1 MKTMTRPAFTAI
13 ILSMFAIS
21 IGYGVVLPILP
32 FQVERV
38 VERMDATELSWH
50 TGLLT
55 GIYILAIFIFAPL
68 WGRLSDSWG
77 RRPVILSGLI
87 GFAVTAAL
95 IPAAENLPLLYLSR
109 FVSGVFAAGITPVA
123 YALVGDYAPSKTWRA
138 RRFTL
143 VNIAGTAGVFVGPL
157 LGGLALRLSGSLS
170 VSTNEEALFLALL
183 VPAILALVAALAAWI
198 SLPDKRHQ
206 LSRPTQAAMR
216 LDNSV
221 MHRLWIVAFVTAL
234 AVGSFEVG
242 LSLRAKQSLGLDAAH
257 IGAMFAECSLVMFV
271 VQALV
276 FSPLMDPART
286 RWLIWPALALLA
298 GGLVTVPLADTTIA
312 MSVAVALIAASAGI
326 LSPIATYWASLGT
339 AETQGADLGRMT
351 AASSLGQALGSAGGG
366 LLFNVQILPDAGFI
380 VTAFIVA
387 VSLFASFAL
396 PRLLTPTSA
405 EETPSSQSPHSSPI
419 RQRG

>member
-1 MKTMTRPAFTAI
+1 
-13 ILSMFAIS
+13 
-21 IGYGVVLPILP
+21 
-32 FQVERV
+32 
-38 VERMDATELSWH
+38 MDATELSWH

-95 IPAAENLPLLYLSR
+95 IPAAGNLPLLYLSR

-123 YALVGDYAPSKTWRA
+123 YALVGDYALSKRWRA

-183 VPAILALVAALAAWI
+183 APAILALVAALAAWI
-198 SLPDKRHQ
+198 SLPDNRHQ

-276 FSPLMDPART
+276 FSPLIDPART

-387 VSLFASFAL
+387 VSLFASLAL